1 LKCYRID
8 VETLVSGVIILNS
21 EDVWQK
27 FLSILQ
33 EKMNPI
39 SFNTWF
45 KPLKL
50 QELDLKNNKIIIQVP
65 MGVHK
70 TALESS
76 WHQVIED
83 VLQELTGNTY
93 EIVYTLDGGSTKES
107 STGCEK
113 IFNKEDGFVTNL
125 KKEFTFDNFVT
136 GDTNKFAKTAA
147 VAVAEAPGKIYNP
160 LFMYGKSGVG
170 KTHLMHAIGN
180 YITEH
185 TDLKVLYTTS
195 DSFKDDYTNIA
206 SGLGNSSFERAEYF
220 KNKYR
225 DVDVLLID
233 DIQFLVGAEKTQQ
246 GFFHT
251 FNELHDH
258 NKQIIIT
265 SDRSPDD
272 LKLLEER
279 LRSRFTWGLPVD
291 IYPPDYELRCRIIR
305 DKIRYLNLASMISD
319 DVVNYIA
326 NSCDTDVREI
336 EGAINRLQAYTA
348 VYAPPQI
355 TLDFAMEALGD
366 YVNNN
371 IYSTSNITVVQK
383 AVADYYG
390 ITVETLK
397 GKKKSKNV
405 AYPRMLGMYLARNLT
420 NESFPRIGL
429 EFGGRDHSTVIH
441 ACDKIEED
449 LKDNKKLQEIINE
462 IKAKI

>member
-1 LKCYRID
+1 M
-8 VETLVSGVIILNS
+8 SGVIILKS
-21 EDVWQK
+21 EELWDK
-27 FLSILQ
+27 FLSAMQ

-50 QELDLKNNKIIIQVP
+50 QELNTKDNKIIIQVP

-70 TALESS
+70 TTLETS
-76 WHQVIED
+76 WHQVIEET
-83 VLQELTGNTY
+83 LQELTGNTF
-93 EIVYTLDGGSTKES
+93 ELVYVLEDLQATKEKS
-107 STGCEK
+107 DDKAKSKK
-113 IFNKEDGFVTNL
+113 INEEVFVTNL

-147 VAVAEAPGKIYNP
+147 IAVAEAPGKIYNP

-185 TDLKVLYTTS
+185 SNLKVLYTTS

-206 SGLGNSSFERAEYF
+206 GGTNDNSFERAEYF

-251 FNELHDH
+251 FNELHDK

-265 SDRSPDD
+265 SDRSPED

-305 DKIRYLNLASMISD
+305 DKIRYLNLSTMMND
-319 DVVNYIA
+319 DVINYIA

-348 VYAPPQI
+348 VYAPTNI
-355 TLDFAMEALGD
+355 TLEFAMEALGD

-371 IYSTSNITVVQK
+371 IYSISNITVVQK

-390 ITVETLK
+390 ITVEALK
-397 GKKKSKNV
+397 GKKKSKNI
-405 AYPRMLGMYLARNLT
+405 AYPRMLGMYMARIMT

-449 LKDNKKLQEIINE
+449 LKDNKQLQEIINE
-462 IKAKI
+462 IKTKI

>member
-1 LKCYRID
+1 M
-8 VETLVSGVIILNS
+8 SGVIILKS
-21 EDVWQK
+21 EELWDK
-27 FLSILQ
+27 FLSAMQ

-50 QELDLKNNKIIIQVP
+50 QELNTKDNKIIIQVP

-70 TALESS
+70 TTLETS
-76 WHQVIED
+76 WHQVIEET
-83 VLQELTGNTY
+83 LQELTGNTF
-93 EIVYTLDGGSTKES
+93 ELVYVLEDLQAIKEKS
-107 STGCEK
+107 DDKAKSKK
-113 IFNKEDGFVTNL
+113 INEEAFVTNL

-147 VAVAEAPGKIYNP
+147 IAVAEAPGKIYNP

-185 TDLKVLYTTS
+185 SNLKVLYTTS

-206 SGLGNSSFERAEYF
+206 GGTNDNSFERAEYF

-251 FNELHDH
+251 FNELHDK

-265 SDRSPDD
+265 SDRSPED

-305 DKIRYLNLASMISD
+305 DKIRYLNLSTMMND
-319 DVVNYIA
+319 DVINYIA

-348 VYAPPQI
+348 VYAPPNI
-355 TLDFAMEALGD
+355 TLEFAMEALGD

-371 IYSTSNITVVQK
+371 IYSISNITVVQK

-390 ITVETLK
+390 ITVEALK
-397 GKKKSKNV
+397 GKKKSKNI
-405 AYPRMLGMYLARNLT
+405 AYPRMLGMYMARIMT

-449 LKDNKKLQEIINE
+449 LKDNKQLQEIINE
-462 IKAKI
+462 IKTKI

>member
-1 LKCYRID
+1 M
-8 VETLVSGVIILNS
+8 SGVIVLKS
-21 EDVWQK
+21 EELWDK
-27 FLSILQ
+27 FLSAMQ

-50 QELDLKNNKIIIQVP
+50 QEFNTKDNKIVIQVP

-70 TALESS
+70 TTLETS
-76 WHQVIED
+76 WHQVIEET
-83 VLQELTGNTY
+83 LQELTGNTFELAY
-93 EIVYTLDGGSTKES
+93 VLEDFQATKEKN
-107 STGCEK
+107 EDK
-113 IFNKEDGFVTNL
+113 IKSKKVNEEVFVTNL

-147 VAVAEAPGKIYNP
+147 IAVAEAPGKIYNP

-185 TDLKVLYTTS
+185 SNLKVLYTTS

-206 SGLGNSSFERAEYF
+206 GGTNDNSFERAEYF

-251 FNELHDH
+251 FNELHDK

-265 SDRSPDD
+265 SDRSPED

-305 DKIRYLNLASMISD
+305 DKIRYLNLSTMMSD
-319 DVVNYIA
+319 DVINYIA

-348 VYAPPQI
+348 VYAPPNI
-355 TLDFAMEALGD
+355 TLEFAMEALGD

-371 IYSTSNITVVQK
+371 IYSISNITVVQK

-390 ITVETLK
+390 ITVEALK
-397 GKKKSKNV
+397 GKKKSKNI
-405 AYPRMLGMYLARNLT
+405 AYPRMLGMYMARIMT

-449 LKDNKKLQEIINE
+449 LKDNKQLQEIINE
-462 IKAKI
+462 IKTKI

>member
-1 LKCYRID
+1 M
-8 VETLVSGVIILNS
+8 SGVIILKS
-21 EDVWQK
+21 EELWDK
-27 FLSILQ
+27 FLVAMQ

-50 QELDLKNNKIIIQVP
+50 QELNTKDNKIIIQVP

-70 TALESS
+70 TTLETS
-76 WHQVIED
+76 WHQVIEET
-83 VLQELTGNTY
+83 LQELTGNTF
-93 EIVYTLDGGSTKES
+93 ELVYVLEDLQTAKEKS
-107 STGCEK
+107 DDKVRSKK
-113 IFNKEDGFVTNL
+113 INEEVFVTNL

-147 VAVAEAPGKIYNP
+147 IAVAEAPGKIYNP

-185 TDLKVLYTTS
+185 SNLKVLYTTS
-195 DSFKDDYTNIA
+195 DSFKDDYTSIA
-206 SGLGNSSFERAEYF
+206 GGTNDNSFERAEYF

-251 FNELHDH
+251 FNELHDK

-265 SDRSPDD
+265 LDRSPED

-305 DKIRYLNLASMISD
+305 DKIRYLNLSTMMND
-319 DVVNYIA
+319 DVINYIA

-348 VYAPPQI
+348 VYAPSNI
-355 TLDFAMEALGD
+355 TLEFAMEALGD

-371 IYSTSNITVVQK
+371 IYSISNITVVQK

-390 ITVETLK
+390 ITVEALK
-397 GKKKSKNV
+397 GKKKSKNI
-405 AYPRMLGMYLARNLT
+405 AYPRMLGMYMARIMT

-449 LKDNKKLQEIINE
+449 LKDNKQLQEIINE
-462 IKAKI
+462 IKTKI

>member
-1 LKCYRID
+1 M
-8 VETLVSGVIILNS
+8 SGVIILKS
-21 EDVWQK
+21 EELWDK
-27 FLSILQ
+27 FLVAMQ

-50 QELDLKNNKIIIQVP
+50 QELNTKDNKIVIQVP

-70 TALESS
+70 TTLETS
-76 WHQVIED
+76 WHQVIEET
-83 VLQELTGNTY
+83 LQELTGNTF
-93 EIVYTLDGGSTKES
+93 ELVYVLEDLQTAKEKS
-107 STGCEK
+107 DAKVRSKK
-113 IFNKEDGFVTNL
+113 INEEVFVTNL

-147 VAVAEAPGKIYNP
+147 IAVAEAPGKIYNP

-185 TDLKVLYTTS
+185 SNLKVLYTTS
-195 DSFKDDYTNIA
+195 DSFKDDYTSIA
-206 SGLGNSSFERAEYF
+206 GGTNDNSFERAEYF

-251 FNELHDH
+251 F
-258 NKQIIIT
+258 
-265 SDRSPDD
+265 
-272 LKLLEER
+272 
-279 LRSRFTWGLPVD
+279 GLPVD

-305 DKIRYLNLASMISD
+305 DKIRYLNLSTMMND
-319 DVVNYIA
+319 DVINYIA

-348 VYAPPQI
+348 VYAPSNI
-355 TLDFAMEALGD
+355 TLEFAMEALGD

-371 IYSTSNITVVQK
+371 IYSISNITVVQK

-390 ITVETLK
+390 ITVEALK
-397 GKKKSKNV
+397 GKKKSKNI
-405 AYPRMLGMYLARNLT
+405 AYPRMLGMYMARIMT

-441 ACDKIEED
+441 ACDKISDE
-449 LKDNKKLQEIINE
+449 LKENKNLETVINN
-462 IKAKI
+462 IKNKM

>member
-1 LKCYRID
+1 M
-8 VETLVSGVIILNS
+8 SGVIILKS
-21 EDVWQK
+21 EELWDK
-27 FLSILQ
+27 FLSAMQ

-50 QELDLKNNKIIIQVP
+50 QEFNTKDNKIVIQVP

-70 TALESS
+70 TTLETS
-76 WHQVIED
+76 WHQVIEET
-83 VLQELTGNTY
+83 LQELTGNTFELAY
-93 EIVYTLDGGSTKES
+93 VLEDFQATKEKN
-107 STGCEK
+107 EDK
-113 IFNKEDGFVTNL
+113 IKSKKANEEVFVTNL

-147 VAVAEAPGKIYNP
+147 IAVAEAPGKIYNP

-185 TDLKVLYTTS
+185 SNLKVLYTTS

-206 SGLGNSSFERAEYF
+206 GGTNDNSFERAEYF

-251 FNELHDH
+251 FNELHDK

-265 SDRSPDD
+265 SDRSPED

-305 DKIRYLNLASMISD
+305 DKIRYLNLSTMMSD
-319 DVVNYIA
+319 DVINYIA

-348 VYAPPQI
+348 VYAPPNI
-355 TLDFAMEALGD
+355 TLEFAMEALGD

-371 IYSTSNITVVQK
+371 IYSISNITVVQK

-390 ITVETLK
+390 ITVEALK
-397 GKKKSKNV
+397 GKKKSKNI
-405 AYPRMLGMYLARNLT
+405 AYPRMLGMYMARIMT

-449 LKDNKKLQEIINE
+449 LKDNKQLQEIINE
-462 IKAKI
+462 IKTKI

>member
-1 LKCYRID
+1 M
-8 VETLVSGVIILNS
+8 SGVIVLKS
-21 EDVWQK
+21 EDLWDK
-27 FLSILQ
+27 FLSAMQ

-50 QELDLKNNKIIIQVP
+50 QEFNTKDNKIVIQVP

-70 TALESS
+70 TTLETS
-76 WHQVIED
+76 WHQVIEET
-83 VLQELTGNTY
+83 LQELTGNTFELAY
-93 EIVYTLDGGSTKES
+93 VLEDFQATKEKN
-107 STGCEK
+107 EDK
-113 IFNKEDGFVTNL
+113 IKSKKANEEVFVTNL

-147 VAVAEAPGKIYNP
+147 IAVAEAPGKIYNP

-185 TDLKVLYTTS
+185 SNLKVLYTTS

-206 SGLGNSSFERAEYF
+206 GGTNDNSFERAEYF

-251 FNELHDH
+251 FNELHDK

-265 SDRSPDD
+265 SDRSPED

-305 DKIRYLNLASMISD
+305 DKIRYLNLSTMMSD
-319 DVVNYIA
+319 DVINYIA

-348 VYAPPQI
+348 VYAPPNI
-355 TLDFAMEALGD
+355 TLEFAMEALGD

-371 IYSTSNITVVQK
+371 IYSISNITVVQK

-390 ITVETLK
+390 ITVEALK
-397 GKKKSKNV
+397 GKKKSKNI
-405 AYPRMLGMYLARNLT
+405 AYPRMLGMYMARIMT

-449 LKDNKKLQEIINE
+449 LKDNKQLQEIINE
-462 IKAKI
+462 IKTKI

>member
-1 LKCYRID
+1 M
-8 VETLVSGVIILNS
+8 SGVIVLKS
-21 EDVWQK
+21 EELWDK
-27 FLSILQ
+27 FLSAMQ

-39 SFNTWF
+39 SFNTCF

-50 QELDLKNNKIIIQVP
+50 QEFNTKDNKIVIQVP

-70 TALESS
+70 TTLETS
-76 WHQVIED
+76 WHQVIEET
-83 VLQELTGNTY
+83 LQELTGNTFELAY
-93 EIVYTLDGGSTKES
+93 VLEDFQATKEKN
-107 STGCEK
+107 EDK
-113 IFNKEDGFVTNL
+113 IKSKKANEEVFVTNL

-147 VAVAEAPGKIYNP
+147 IAVAEAPGKIYNP

-185 TDLKVLYTTS
+185 SNLKVLYTTS

-206 SGLGNSSFERAEYF
+206 GGTNDNSFERAEYF

-251 FNELHDH
+251 FNELHDK

-265 SDRSPDD
+265 SDRSPED

-305 DKIRYLNLASMISD
+305 DKIRYLNLSTMMSD
-319 DVVNYIA
+319 DVINYIA

-348 VYAPPQI
+348 VYAPPNI
-355 TLDFAMEALGD
+355 TLEFAMEALGD

-371 IYSTSNITVVQK
+371 IYSISNITVVQK

-390 ITVETLK
+390 ITVEALK
-397 GKKKSKNV
+397 GKKKSKNI
-405 AYPRMLGMYLARNLT
+405 AYPRMLGMYMARIMT

-449 LKDNKKLQEIINE
+449 LKDNKQLQEIINE
-462 IKAKI
+462 IKTKI

>member
-1 LKCYRID
+1 M
-8 VETLVSGVIILNS
+8 SGVIILKS
-21 EDVWQK
+21 EELWDK
-27 FLSILQ
+27 FLSVMQ

-50 QELDLKNNKIIIQVP
+50 QELNTKDNKIIIQVP

-70 TALESS
+70 TTLETS
-76 WHQVIED
+76 WHQVIEET
-83 VLQELTGNTY
+83 LQELTGNTFELLY
-93 EIVYTLDGGSTKES
+93 VLEDLQTAKDKPLD
-107 STGCEK
+107 K
-113 IFNKEDGFVTNL
+113 IKAKKNNDEVFVTNL

-147 VAVAEAPGKIYNP
+147 IAVAEAPGKIYNP

-180 YITEH
+180 YITENS
-185 TDLKVLYTTS
+185 DLKVLYTTS

-206 SGLGNSSFERAEYF
+206 GGTNDNSFERAEYF

-251 FNELHDH
+251 FNELHDK

-265 SDRSPDD
+265 SDRSPED

-305 DKIRYLNLASMISD
+305 DKIRYLNLSTMMND
-319 DVVNYIA
+319 DVINYIA

-348 VYAPPQI
+348 VYAPSNI
-355 TLDFAMEALGD
+355 TLEFAMEALGD

-371 IYSTSNITVVQK
+371 IYSISNITVVQK

-390 ITVETLK
+390 ITVEALK
-397 GKKKSKNV
+397 GKKKSKNI
-405 AYPRMLGMYLARNLT
+405 AYPRMLGMYMARIMT

-449 LKDNKKLQEIINE
+449 LKDNKQLQEIINE
-462 IKAKI
+462 IKTKI

>member
-1 LKCYRID
+1 M
-8 VETLVSGVIILNS
+8 SGVIILKS
-21 EDVWQK
+21 EELWDK
-27 FLSILQ
+27 FLAVMQ

-50 QELDLKNNKIIIQVP
+50 QELNTKDNKIIIQVP

-70 TALESS
+70 TTLETS
-76 WHQVIED
+76 WHQVIEET
-83 VLQELTGNTY
+83 LQELTGNTF
-93 EIVYTLDGGSTKES
+93 ELVYVLEDSQTAKEKS
-107 STGCEK
+107 DDKVRSKK
-113 IFNKEDGFVTNL
+113 INEEVFVTNL

-147 VAVAEAPGKIYNP
+147 IAVAEAPGKIYNP

-185 TDLKVLYTTS
+185 SNLKVLYTTS
-195 DSFKDDYTNIA
+195 DSFKDDYTSIA
-206 SGLGNSSFERAEYF
+206 GGTNDNSFERAEYF

-251 FNELHDH
+251 FNELHDK

-265 SDRSPDD
+265 SDRSPED

-305 DKIRYLNLASMISD
+305 DKIRYLNLSTMMND
-319 DVVNYIA
+319 DVINYIA

-348 VYAPPQI
+348 VYAPSNI
-355 TLDFAMEALGD
+355 TLEFAMEALGD

-371 IYSTSNITVVQK
+371 IYSISNITVVQK

-390 ITVETLK
+390 ITVEALK
-397 GKKKSKNV
+397 GKKKSKNI
-405 AYPRMLGMYLARNLT
+405 AYPRMLGMYMARIMT

-449 LKDNKKLQEIINE
+449 LKDNKQLQEIINE
-462 IKAKI
+462 KKTKI

>member
-1 LKCYRID
+1 MDKD
-8 VETLVSGVIILNS
+8 
-21 EDVWQK
+21 
-27 FLSILQ
+27 
-33 EKMNPI
+33 EK
-39 SFNTWF
+39 
-45 KPLKL
+45 
-50 QELDLKNNKIIIQVP
+50 
-65 MGVHK
+65 
-70 TALESS
+70 
-76 WHQVIED
+76 
-83 VLQELTGNTY
+83 
-93 EIVYTLDGGSTKES
+93 
-107 STGCEK
+107 
-113 IFNKEDGFVTNL
+113 FVTNL
-125 KKEFTFDNFVT
+125 KKEFTFENFVT

-147 VAVAEAPGKIYNP
+147 IAVAQAPGKIYNP
-160 LFMYGKSGVG
+160 LFIYGKSGLG

-180 YITEH
+180 YIVEH

-195 DSFKDDYTNIA
+195 DSFKDDYTSIA
-206 SGLGNSSFERAEYF
+206 TTMRQDERSDRAEKF
-220 KNKYR
+220 RNKYR

-251 FNELHDH
+251 FNELHSK

-279 LRSRFTWGLPVD
+279 LRSRFAWGLPVD
-291 IYPPDYELRCRIIR
+291 IYPPDYELRCRIVK
-305 DKIRYLNLASMISD
+305 DKIKYLNIANMLPEEVI
-319 DVVNYIA
+319 NYIA

-336 EGAINRLQAYTA
+336 EGAINRLSAYIA
-348 VYAPPQI
+348 VYAPTEI

-371 IYSTSNITVVQK
+371 IYSMSDISVVQK

-390 ITVETLK
+390 ISVEALK
-397 GKKKSKNV
+397 GKKKSKNI
-405 AYPRMLGMYLARNLT
+405 AYPRQLAMYLARLLT

-441 ACDKIEED
+441 AVDKIESD
-449 LKDNKKLQEIINE
+449 LKDNKALNEIINE

>member
-1 LKCYRID
+1 M
-8 VETLVSGVIILNS
+8 SGVIILKS
-21 EDVWQK
+21 EELWDK
-27 FLSILQ
+27 FLSAMQ

-50 QELDLKNNKIIIQVP
+50 QEFNTKDNKIVIQVP

-70 TALESS
+70 TTLETS
-76 WHQVIED
+76 WHQVIEET
-83 VLQELTGNTY
+83 LQELTGNTFELAY
-93 EIVYTLDGGSTKES
+93 VLEDFQATKEKN
-107 STGCEK
+107 EDK
-113 IFNKEDGFVTNL
+113 IKSKKANEEVFVTNL

-147 VAVAEAPGKIYNP
+147 IAVAEAPGKIYNP

-185 TDLKVLYTTS
+185 SNLKVLYTTS

-206 SGLGNSSFERAEYF
+206 GGTNDNSFERAEYF

-251 FNELHDH
+251 FNELHDK

-265 SDRSPDD
+265 SDRSPED

-305 DKIRYLNLASMISD
+305 DKIRYLNLSTMMSD
-319 DVVNYIA
+319 DVINYIA

-348 VYAPPQI
+348 VYAPPNI
-355 TLDFAMEALGD
+355 TLEFAMEALGD

-371 IYSTSNITVVQK
+371 IYSISNITVVQK

-390 ITVETLK
+390 ITVEALK
-397 GKKKSKNV
+397 GKKKSKNI
-405 AYPRMLGMYLARNLT
+405 AYPRMLGMYMARIMT

-441 ACDKIEED
+441 ACAKIEED
-449 LKDNKKLQEIINE
+449 LKANKHLQEIINE
-462 IKAKI
+462 IKTKI

>member
-1 LKCYRID
+1 M
-8 VETLVSGVIILNS
+8 SGVIVLKS
-21 EDVWQK
+21 EDLWNS
-27 FLSILQ
+27 FLAKLQ

-50 QELDLKNNKIIIQVP
+50 QELNTKDGKIIIEVP

-70 TALESS
+70 TTLETS
-76 WHQVIED
+76 WHQVIEET
-83 VLQELTGNTY
+83 LLEITGSTY
-93 EIVYTLDGGSTKES
+93 EVIYTL
-107 STGCEK
+107 EK
-113 IFNKEDGFVTNL
+113 KEDVVTDNKVKNSSKEKREEVFVTNL

-147 VAVAEAPGKIYNP
+147 IAVAEAPGKIYNP

-185 TDLKVLYTTS
+185 SNLKVLYTTS

-206 SGLGNSSFERAEYF
+206 GGSSDNSFERAEYF

-251 FNELHDH
+251 FNELHDK

-265 SDRSPDD
+265 SDRSPED

-305 DKIRYLNLASMISD
+305 DKIRYLSLANMMSD
-319 DVVNYIA
+319 DVINYIA

-348 VYAPPQI
+348 VYAPS
-355 TLDFAMEALGD
+355 TVSLDFAMEALGD

-390 ITVETLK
+390 ITVEALK
-397 GKKKSKNV
+397 GKKKSKNI
-405 AYPRMLGMYLARNLT
+405 AYPRMLGMYMARIMT

-441 ACDKIEED
+441 AVDKIEED
-449 LKDNKKLQEIINE
+449 LKDNKQLQEIINE

>member
-1 LKCYRID
+1 M
-8 VETLVSGVIILNS
+8 SGVIILKS
-21 EDVWQK
+21 EELWDK
-27 FLSILQ
+27 FLVAMQ

-50 QELDLKNNKIIIQVP
+50 QELNTKDNKIIIQVP

-70 TALESS
+70 TTLETS
-76 WHQVIED
+76 WHQVIEET
-83 VLQELTGNTY
+83 LQELTGNTF
-93 EIVYTLDGGSTKES
+93 ELVYVLEDLQTAKEKS
-107 STGCEK
+107 DDKVRSKK
-113 IFNKEDGFVTNL
+113 INEEVFVTNL

-147 VAVAEAPGKIYNP
+147 IAVAEAPGKIYNP

-185 TDLKVLYTTS
+185 SNLKVLYTTS
-195 DSFKDDYTNIA
+195 DSFKDDYTSIA
-206 SGLGNSSFERAEYF
+206 GGTNDNSFERAEYF

-251 FNELHDH
+251 FNELHDK

-265 SDRSPDD
+265 SDRSPED

-305 DKIRYLNLASMISD
+305 DKIRYLNLSTMMND
-319 DVVNYIA
+319 DVINYIA

-348 VYAPPQI
+348 VYAPSNI
-355 TLDFAMEALGD
+355 TLEFAMEALGED
-366 YVNNN
+366 RK
-371 IYSTSNITVVQK
+371 STRLNSSHRSQ
-383 AVADYYG
+383 
-390 ITVETLK
+390 
-397 GKKKSKNV
+397 S
-405 AYPRMLGMYLARNLT
+405 RMPSSA
-420 NESFPRIGL
+420 
-429 EFGGRDHSTVIH
+429 
-441 ACDKIEED
+441 
-449 LKDNKKLQEIINE
+449 
-462 IKAKI
+462 

>member
-1 LKCYRID
+1 M
-8 VETLVSGVIILNS
+8 SGVIILKS
-21 EDVWQK
+21 EELWDK
-27 FLSILQ
+27 FLVAMQ

-50 QELDLKNNKIIIQVP
+50 QELNTKDNKIIIQVP

-70 TALESS
+70 TTLETS
-76 WHQVIED
+76 WHQVIEET
-83 VLQELTGNTY
+83 LQELTGNTF
-93 EIVYTLDGGSTKES
+93 ELVYVLEDLQIDKEKS
-107 STGCEK
+107 DDKVRSKK
-113 IFNKEDGFVTNL
+113 INEEVFVTNL

-147 VAVAEAPGKIYNP
+147 IAVAEAPGKIYNP

-185 TDLKVLYTTS
+185 SNLKVLYTTS
-195 DSFKDDYTNIA
+195 DSFKDDYTSIA
-206 SGLGNSSFERAEYF
+206 GGTNDNSFERAEYF

-251 FNELHDH
+251 FNELHDK

-265 SDRSPDD
+265 SDRSPED

-305 DKIRYLNLASMISD
+305 DKIRYLNLSTMMND
-319 DVVNYIA
+319 DVINYIA

-348 VYAPPQI
+348 VYAPSNI
-355 TLDFAMEALGD
+355 TLEFAMEALGD

-371 IYSTSNITVVQK
+371 IYSISNITVVQK

-390 ITVETLK
+390 ITVEALK
-397 GKKKSKNV
+397 GKKKSKNI
-405 AYPRMLGMYLARNLT
+405 AYPRMLGMYMARIMT

-449 LKDNKKLQEIINE
+449 LKDNKQLQEIINE
-462 IKAKI
+462 IKTKI

>member
-1 LKCYRID
+1 M
-8 VETLVSGVIILNS
+8 SGVIILKS
-21 EDVWQK
+21 EELWDK
-27 FLSILQ
+27 FLVAMQ

-50 QELDLKNNKIIIQVP
+50 QELNTKDNKIIIQVP

-70 TALESS
+70 TTLETS
-76 WHQVIED
+76 WHQVIEET
-83 VLQELTGNTY
+83 LQELTGNTF
-93 EIVYTLDGGSTKES
+93 ELVYVLEDLQTAKEKS
-107 STGCEK
+107 DDKVRSKK
-113 IFNKEDGFVTNL
+113 INEEVFVTNL

-147 VAVAEAPGKIYNP
+147 IAVAEAPGKIYNP

-185 TDLKVLYTTS
+185 SNLKVLYTTS
-195 DSFKDDYTNIA
+195 DSFKDDYTSIA
-206 SGLGNSSFERAEYF
+206 GGTNDNSFERAEYF

-251 FNELHDH
+251 FNELHDK

-265 SDRSPDD
+265 SDRSPED

-305 DKIRYLNLASMISD
+305 DKIRYLNLSTMMND
-319 DVVNYIA
+319 DVINYIA

-336 EGAINRLQAYTA
+336 EGAINRLQAYKA
-348 VYAPPQI
+348 VYAPSNI
-355 TLDFAMEALGD
+355 TLEFAMEALGD

-371 IYSTSNITVVQK
+371 IYSISNITVVQK

-390 ITVETLK
+390 ITVEALK
-397 GKKKSKNV
+397 GKKKSKNI
-405 AYPRMLGMYLARNLT
+405 AYPRMLGMYMARIMT

-449 LKDNKKLQEIINE
+449 LKDNKQLQEIINE
-462 IKAKI
+462 IKTKI

>member
-1 LKCYRID
+1 M
-8 VETLVSGVIILNS
+8 SGVIILKS
-21 EDVWQK
+21 EELWDK
-27 FLSILQ
+27 FLVAMQ

-50 QELDLKNNKIIIQVP
+50 QELNTKDNKIIIQVP

-70 TALESS
+70 TTLETS
-76 WHQVIED
+76 WHQVIEET
-83 VLQELTGNTY
+83 LQELTGNTF
-93 EIVYTLDGGSTKES
+93 ELVYVLEDLQTDKEKS
-107 STGCEK
+107 DDKVRSKK
-113 IFNKEDGFVTNL
+113 INEEVFVTNL

-147 VAVAEAPGKIYNP
+147 IAVAEAPGKIYNP

-185 TDLKVLYTTS
+185 SNLKVLYTTS
-195 DSFKDDYTNIA
+195 DSFKDDYTSIA
-206 SGLGNSSFERAEYF
+206 GGTNDNSFERAEYF

-251 FNELHDH
+251 FNELHDK

-265 SDRSPDD
+265 SDRSPED

-305 DKIRYLNLASMISD
+305 DKIRYLNLSTMMND
-319 DVVNYIA
+319 DVINYIA

-348 VYAPPQI
+348 VYAPSNI
-355 TLDFAMEALGD
+355 TLEFAMEALGD

-371 IYSTSNITVVQK
+371 IYSISNITVVQK

-390 ITVETLK
+390 ITVEALK
-397 GKKKSKNV
+397 GKKKSKNI
-405 AYPRMLGMYLARNLT
+405 AYPRMLGMYMARIMT

-449 LKDNKKLQEIINE
+449 LKDNKQLQEIINE

>member
-1 LKCYRID
+1 M
-8 VETLVSGVIILNS
+8 SGVIILKS
-21 EDVWQK
+21 EELWDK
-27 FLSILQ
+27 FLSAMQ

-50 QELDLKNNKIIIQVP
+50 QELNTKDNKIIIQVP

-70 TALESS
+70 TTLETS
-76 WHQVIED
+76 WHQVIEET
-83 VLQELTGNTY
+83 LQELTGNTF
-93 EIVYTLDGGSTKES
+93 ELVYVLEDLQATKEKS
-107 STGCEK
+107 DDKTKSKKTNE
-113 IFNKEDGFVTNL
+113 EVFVTNL

-147 VAVAEAPGKIYNP
+147 IAVAEAPGKIYNP

-185 TDLKVLYTTS
+185 SNLKVLYTTS

-206 SGLGNSSFERAEYF
+206 GGTNDNSFERAEYF

-233 DIQFLVGAEKTQQ
+233 DIQLLVGAEKTQQ

-251 FNELHDH
+251 FNELHDK

-265 SDRSPDD
+265 SDRSPED

-305 DKIRYLNLASMISD
+305 DKIRYLNLSTMMND
-319 DVVNYIA
+319 DVINYIA

-348 VYAPPQI
+348 VYAPPNI
-355 TLDFAMEALGD
+355 TLEFAMEALGD

-371 IYSTSNITVVQK
+371 IYSISNITVVQK

-390 ITVETLK
+390 ITVEALK
-397 GKKKSKNV
+397 GKKKSKNI
-405 AYPRMLGMYLARNLT
+405 AYPRMLGMYMARIMT

-449 LKDNKKLQEIINE
+449 LKDNKQLQEIINE
-462 IKAKI
+462 IKTKI

>member
-1 LKCYRID
+1 M
-8 VETLVSGVIILNS
+8 SGVIVLKS
-21 EDVWQK
+21 EELWDK
-27 FLSILQ
+27 FLSAMQ

-50 QELDLKNNKIIIQVP
+50 QELNTKDNKIIIQVP

-70 TALESS
+70 TTLETS
-76 WHQVIED
+76 WHQVIEET
-83 VLQELTGNTY
+83 LQELTGNTF
-93 EIVYTLDGGSTKES
+93 ELVYVLEDLQTAKEKS
-107 STGCEK
+107 DDKVKSKK
-113 IFNKEDGFVTNL
+113 INEEVFVTNL

-147 VAVAEAPGKIYNP
+147 IAVAEAPGKIYNP

-185 TDLKVLYTTS
+185 SNLKVLYTTS
-195 DSFKDDYTNIA
+195 DSFKDDYTSIA
-206 SGLGNSSFERAEYF
+206 GGTNDNSFERAEYF

-251 FNELHDH
+251 FNELHDK

-265 SDRSPDD
+265 SDRSPED

-305 DKIRYLNLASMISD
+305 DKIRYLNLSTMMND
-319 DVVNYIA
+319 DVINYIA

-348 VYAPPQI
+348 VYAPSNI
-355 TLDFAMEALGD
+355 TLEFAMEALGD

-371 IYSTSNITVVQK
+371 IYSISNITVVQK

-390 ITVETLK
+390 ITVEALK
-397 GKKKSKNV
+397 GKKKSKNI
-405 AYPRMLGMYLARNLT
+405 AYPRMLGMYMARIMT

-449 LKDNKKLQEIINE
+449 LKDNKQLQEIINE
-462 IKAKI
+462 IKTKI

>member
-1 LKCYRID
+1 M
-8 VETLVSGVIILNS
+8 SGVIILKS
-21 EDVWQK
+21 EELWDK
-27 FLSILQ
+27 FLSAMQ

-50 QELDLKNNKIIIQVP
+50 QELNTKDNKIIIQVP

-70 TALESS
+70 TTLETS
-76 WHQVIED
+76 WHQVIEET
-83 VLQELTGNTY
+83 LQELTGNTF
-93 EIVYTLDGGSTKES
+93 ELVYVLEDLQATKEKS
-107 STGCEK
+107 DDK
-113 IFNKEDGFVTNL
+113 NKSKKTNAEVFVTNL

-147 VAVAEAPGKIYNP
+147 IAVAEAPGKIYNP

-185 TDLKVLYTTS
+185 SNLKVLYTTS

-206 SGLGNSSFERAEYF
+206 GGTNDNSFERAEYF

-251 FNELHDH
+251 FNELHDK

-265 SDRSPDD
+265 SDRSPED

-305 DKIRYLNLASMISD
+305 DKIRYLNLSTMMND
-319 DVVNYIA
+319 DVINYIA

-348 VYAPPQI
+348 VYAPPNI
-355 TLDFAMEALGD
+355 TLEFAMEALGD

-371 IYSTSNITVVQK
+371 IYSISNITVVQK

-390 ITVETLK
+390 ITVEALK
-397 GKKKSKNV
+397 GKKKSKNI
-405 AYPRMLGMYLARNLT
+405 AYPRMLGMYMARIMT

-449 LKDNKKLQEIINE
+449 LKDNKQLQEIINE
-462 IKAKI
+462 IKTKI

>member
-1 LKCYRID
+1 M
-8 VETLVSGVIILNS
+8 SGVIVLKS
-21 EDVWQK
+21 EELWDK
-27 FLSILQ
+27 FLSAMQ

-50 QELDLKNNKIIIQVP
+50 QEFNTKDNKIVIQVP

-70 TALESS
+70 TTLETS
-76 WHQVIED
+76 WHQVIEET
-83 VLQELTGNTY
+83 LQELTGNTFELAY
-93 EIVYTLDGGSTKES
+93 VLEDFQATKEKN
-107 STGCEK
+107 EDK
-113 IFNKEDGFVTNL
+113 IKSKKANEEVFVTNL

-147 VAVAEAPGKIYNP
+147 IAVAEAPGKIYNP

-185 TDLKVLYTTS
+185 SNLKVLYTTS

-206 SGLGNSSFERAEYF
+206 GGTNDNSFERAEYF

-251 FNELHDH
+251 FNELHDK

-265 SDRSPDD
+265 SDRSPED

-305 DKIRYLNLASMISD
+305 DKIRYLNLSTMMSD
-319 DVVNYIA
+319 DVINYIA

-348 VYAPPQI
+348 VYAPPNI
-355 TLDFAMEALGD
+355 TLEFAMEALGD

-371 IYSTSNITVVQK
+371 IYSISNITVVQK

-390 ITVETLK
+390 ITVEALK
-397 GKKKSKNV
+397 GKKKSKNI
-405 AYPRMLGMYLARNLT
+405 AYPRMLGMYMARIMT

-449 LKDNKKLQEIINE
+449 LKDNKQLQEIINE
-462 IKAKI
+462 IKTKI

>member
-1 LKCYRID
+1 M
-8 VETLVSGVIILNS
+8 SGVIILKS
-21 EDVWQK
+21 EELWDK
-27 FLSILQ
+27 FLVAMQ

-50 QELDLKNNKIIIQVP
+50 QELNTKDNKIIIQVP

-70 TALESS
+70 TTLETS
-76 WHQVIED
+76 WHQVIEET
-83 VLQELTGNTY
+83 LQELTGNTF
-93 EIVYTLDGGSTKES
+93 ELVYVLEDLQTAKEKS
-107 STGCEK
+107 DDKVKSKK
-113 IFNKEDGFVTNL
+113 INEEVFVTNL

-147 VAVAEAPGKIYNP
+147 IAVAEAPGKIYNP

-185 TDLKVLYTTS
+185 SNLKVLYTTS
-195 DSFKDDYTNIA
+195 DSFKDDYTSIA
-206 SGLGNSSFERAEYF
+206 GGTNDNSFERAEYF

-251 FNELHDH
+251 FNELHDK

-265 SDRSPDD
+265 SDRSPED

-305 DKIRYLNLASMISD
+305 DKIRYLNLSTMMND
-319 DVVNYIA
+319 DVINYIA

-348 VYAPPQI
+348 VYAPSNI
-355 TLDFAMEALGD
+355 TLEFAMEALGD

-371 IYSTSNITVVQK
+371 IYSISNITVVQK

-390 ITVETLK
+390 ITVEALK
-397 GKKKSKNV
+397 GKKKSKNI
-405 AYPRMLGMYLARNLT
+405 AYPRMLGMYMARIMT

-449 LKDNKKLQEIINE
+449 LKDNKQLQEIINE
-462 IKAKI
+462 IKTKI

>member
-1 LKCYRID
+1 M
-8 VETLVSGVIILNS
+8 SGVIILKS
-21 EDVWQK
+21 EELWDK
-27 FLSILQ
+27 FLVAMQ

-50 QELDLKNNKIIIQVP
+50 QELNTKDNKIIIQVP

-70 TALESS
+70 TTLETS
-76 WHQVIED
+76 WYQVIEET
-83 VLQELTGNTY
+83 LQELTGNTF
-93 EIVYTLDGGSTKES
+93 ELVYVLEDLQTAKEKS
-107 STGCEK
+107 DDKVRSKK
-113 IFNKEDGFVTNL
+113 INEEVFVTNL

-147 VAVAEAPGKIYNP
+147 IAVAEAPGKIYNP

-185 TDLKVLYTTS
+185 SNLKVLYTTS
-195 DSFKDDYTNIA
+195 DSFKDDYTSIA
-206 SGLGNSSFERAEYF
+206 GGTNDNSFERAEYF

-251 FNELHDH
+251 FNELHDK

-265 SDRSPDD
+265 SDRSPED

-305 DKIRYLNLASMISD
+305 DKIRYLNLSTMMND
-319 DVVNYIA
+319 DVINYIA

-348 VYAPPQI
+348 VYAPSNI
-355 TLDFAMEALGD
+355 TLEFAMEALGD

-371 IYSTSNITVVQK
+371 IYSISNITVVQK

-390 ITVETLK
+390 ITVEALK
-397 GKKKSKNV
+397 GKKKSKN
-405 AYPRMLGMYLARNLT
+405 
-420 NESFPRIGL
+420 
-429 EFGGRDHSTVIH
+429 
-441 ACDKIEED
+441 K
-449 LKDNKKLQEIINE
+449 
-462 IKAKI
+462 

>member
-1 LKCYRID
+1 M
-8 VETLVSGVIILNS
+8 SGVIVLKS
-21 EDVWQK
+21 EELWDK
-27 FLSILQ
+27 FLSAMQ

-50 QELDLKNNKIIIQVP
+50 QEFNTKDNKIVIQVP

-70 TALESS
+70 TTLETS
-76 WHQVIED
+76 WHQVIEET
-83 VLQELTGNTY
+83 LQELTGNTFELAY
-93 EIVYTLDGGSTKES
+93 ILEDFQATKEKN
-107 STGCEK
+107 EDK
-113 IFNKEDGFVTNL
+113 IKSKKANEEVFVTNL

-147 VAVAEAPGKIYNP
+147 IAVAEAPGKIYNP

-185 TDLKVLYTTS
+185 SNLKVLYTTS

-206 SGLGNSSFERAEYF
+206 GGTNDNSFERAEYF

-251 FNELHDH
+251 FNELHDK

-265 SDRSPDD
+265 SDRSPED

-305 DKIRYLNLASMISD
+305 DKIRYLNLSTMMSD
-319 DVVNYIA
+319 DVINYIA

-348 VYAPPQI
+348 VYAPPNI
-355 TLDFAMEALGD
+355 TLEFAMEALGD

-371 IYSTSNITVVQK
+371 IYSISNITVVQK

-390 ITVETLK
+390 ITVEALK
-397 GKKKSKNV
+397 GKKKSKNI
-405 AYPRMLGMYLARNLT
+405 AYPRMLGMYMARIMT

-449 LKDNKKLQEIINE
+449 LKDNKQLQEIINE
-462 IKAKI
+462 IKTKI

>member
-1 LKCYRID
+1 M
-8 VETLVSGVIILNS
+8 SGVIVLKS
-21 EDVWQK
+21 EELWDK
-27 FLSILQ
+27 FLSAMQ

-50 QELDLKNNKIIIQVP
+50 QELNTKDNKIIIQVP

-70 TALESS
+70 TTLETS
-76 WHQVIED
+76 WHQVIEET
-83 VLQELTGNTY
+83 LQELTGNTFELAY
-93 EIVYTLDGGSTKES
+93 VLEDLQATKEKTDDKTKS
-107 STGCEK
+107 KKTNE
-113 IFNKEDGFVTNL
+113 EVFVTNL

-147 VAVAEAPGKIYNP
+147 IAVAEAPGKIYNP

-185 TDLKVLYTTS
+185 SNLKVLYTTS

-206 SGLGNSSFERAEYF
+206 GGTNDNSFERAEYF

-251 FNELHDH
+251 FNELHDK

-265 SDRSPDD
+265 SDRSPED

-305 DKIRYLNLASMISD
+305 DKIRYLNLSTMMSD
-319 DVVNYIA
+319 DVINYIA

-348 VYAPPQI
+348 VYAPPNI
-355 TLDFAMEALGD
+355 TLEFAMEALGD

-371 IYSTSNITVVQK
+371 IYSISNITVVQK

-390 ITVETLK
+390 ITVEALK
-397 GKKKSKNV
+397 GKKKSKNI
-405 AYPRMLGMYLARNLT
+405 AYPRMLGMYMARIMT

-449 LKDNKKLQEIINE
+449 LKDNKQLQEIINE
-462 IKAKI
+462 IKTKI

>member
-1 LKCYRID
+1 M
-8 VETLVSGVIILNS
+8 SGVIILKS
-21 EDVWQK
+21 EELWDK
-27 FLSILQ
+27 FLVAMQ

-50 QELDLKNNKIIIQVP
+50 QELNTKDNKIIIQVP

-70 TALESS
+70 TTLETS
-76 WHQVIED
+76 WHQVIEET
-83 VLQELTGNTY
+83 LQELTGNTF
-93 EIVYTLDGGSTKES
+93 ELVYVLEDLQTAKEKS
-107 STGCEK
+107 DDKVRSKK
-113 IFNKEDGFVTNL
+113 INEEVFVTNL

-147 VAVAEAPGKIYNP
+147 IAVAEAPGKIYNP

-185 TDLKVLYTTS
+185 SNLKVLYTTS
-195 DSFKDDYTNIA
+195 DSFKDDYTSIA
-206 SGLGNSSFERAEYF
+206 GGTNDNSFERAEYF

-251 FNELHDH
+251 FNELHDK

-265 SDRSPDD
+265 SDRSPED

-305 DKIRYLNLASMISD
+305 DKIRYLNLSTMMND
-319 DVVNYIA
+319 DVINYIA

-348 VYAPPQI
+348 VYAPSNI
-355 TLDFAMEALGD
+355 TLEFAMEALSD

-371 IYSTSNITVVQK
+371 IYSISNITVVQK

-390 ITVETLK
+390 ITVEALK
-397 GKKKSKNV
+397 GKKKSKNI
-405 AYPRMLGMYLARNLT
+405 AYPRMLGMYMARIMT

-449 LKDNKKLQEIINE
+449 LKDNKQLQEIINE
-462 IKAKI
+462 IKTKI

>member
-1 LKCYRID
+1 M
-8 VETLVSGVIILNS
+8 SGVIILKS
-21 EDVWQK
+21 EELWDK
-27 FLSILQ
+27 FLVAMQ

-50 QELDLKNNKIIIQVP
+50 QELNTKDNKIIIQVP

-70 TALESS
+70 TTLETS
-76 WHQVIED
+76 WHQVIEET
-83 VLQELTGNTY
+83 LQELTGNTF
-93 EIVYTLDGGSTKES
+93 ELVYVLEDLQTAKEKS
-107 STGCEK
+107 DDKVRSKK
-113 IFNKEDGFVTNL
+113 INEEVFVTNL

-147 VAVAEAPGKIYNP
+147 IAVAEAPGKIYNP

-185 TDLKVLYTTS
+185 SNLKVLYTTS
-195 DSFKDDYTNIA
+195 DSFKDDYTSIA
-206 SGLGNSSFERAEYF
+206 GGTNDNSFERAEYF

-225 DVDVLLID
+225 DVDLLID

-251 FNELHDH
+251 FNELHDK

-265 SDRSPDD
+265 SDRSPED

-305 DKIRYLNLASMISD
+305 DKIRYLNLSTMMND
-319 DVVNYIA
+319 DVINYIA

-348 VYAPPQI
+348 VYAPSNI
-355 TLDFAMEALGD
+355 TLEFAMEALGD

-371 IYSTSNITVVQK
+371 IYSISNITVVQK

-390 ITVETLK
+390 ITVEALK
-397 GKKKSKNV
+397 GKKKSKNI
-405 AYPRMLGMYLARNLT
+405 AYPRMLGMYMARIMT

-449 LKDNKKLQEIINE
+449 LKDNKQLQEIINE
-462 IKAKI
+462 IKTKI

>member
-1 LKCYRID
+1 M
-8 VETLVSGVIILNS
+8 SGVIILKS
-21 EDVWQK
+21 EELWDK
-27 FLSILQ
+27 FLVVMQ

-50 QELDLKNNKIIIQVP
+50 QELNTKDNKIVIQVP

-70 TALESS
+70 TTLETS
-76 WHQVIED
+76 WHQVIEET
-83 VLQELTGNTY
+83 LQELTGNTF
-93 EIVYTLDGGSTKES
+93 ELVYVLEDLQTAKEKS
-107 STGCEK
+107 DDKVKSKK
-113 IFNKEDGFVTNL
+113 INEEVFVTNL

-147 VAVAEAPGKIYNP
+147 IAVAEAPGKIYNP

-185 TDLKVLYTTS
+185 SNLKVLYTTS
-195 DSFKDDYTNIA
+195 DSFKDDYTSIA
-206 SGLGNSSFERAEYF
+206 GGTNDNSFERAEYF

-251 FNELHDH
+251 FNELHDK

-265 SDRSPDD
+265 SDRSPED

-305 DKIRYLNLASMISD
+305 DKIRYLNLSTMMND
-319 DVVNYIA
+319 DVINYIA

-348 VYAPPQI
+348 VYAPSNI
-355 TLDFAMEALGD
+355 TLEFAMEALGD

-371 IYSTSNITVVQK
+371 IYSISNITVVQK

-390 ITVETLK
+390 ITVEALK
-397 GKKKSKNV
+397 GKKKSKNI
-405 AYPRMLGMYLARNLT
+405 AYPRMLGMYMARIMT

-449 LKDNKKLQEIINE
+449 LKDNKQLQEIINE
-462 IKAKI
+462 IKTKI

>member
-1 LKCYRID
+1 M
-8 VETLVSGVIILNS
+8 SGVIILKS
-21 EDVWQK
+21 EELWDK
-27 FLSILQ
+27 FLVAMQ

-50 QELDLKNNKIIIQVP
+50 QELNTKDNKIIIQVP

-70 TALESS
+70 TTLETS
-76 WHQVIED
+76 WHQVIEET
-83 VLQELTGNTY
+83 LQELTGNTF
-93 EIVYTLDGGSTKES
+93 ELVYVLEDLQTAKEKS
-107 STGCEK
+107 DDKVRSKK
-113 IFNKEDGFVTNL
+113 INEEVFVTNL

-147 VAVAEAPGKIYNP
+147 IAVAEAPGKIYNP

-185 TDLKVLYTTS
+185 SNLKVLYTTS
-195 DSFKDDYTNIA
+195 DSFKDDYTSIA
-206 SGLGNSSFERAEYF
+206 GGTNDNSFERAEYF

-251 FNELHDH
+251 FNELHDK

-265 SDRSPDD
+265 SDRSPED

-305 DKIRYLNLASMISD
+305 DKIRYLNLSTMMND
-319 DVVNYIA
+319 DVINYIA

-348 VYAPPQI
+348 VYAPSNI
-355 TLDFAMEALGD
+355 TLEFAMEALGD

-371 IYSTSNITVVQK
+371 IYSISNITVVQK

-390 ITVETLK
+390 ITVEALK
-397 GKKKSKNV
+397 GKKKSKNI
-405 AYPRMLGMYLARNLT
+405 AYPRMLGMYMARIMT

-449 LKDNKKLQEIINE
+449 LKDNKQLQEIIN
-462 IKAKI
+462 KI

>member
-1 LKCYRID
+1 M
-8 VETLVSGVIILNS
+8 SGVIILKS
-21 EDVWQK
+21 EELWDK
-27 FLSILQ
+27 FLSAMQ

-50 QELDLKNNKIIIQVP
+50 QELNTKDNKIIIQVP

-70 TALESS
+70 TTLETS
-76 WHQVIED
+76 WHQVIEET
-83 VLQELTGNTY
+83 LQELTGNTF
-93 EIVYTLDGGSTKES
+93 ELVYVLEDLQATKEKS
-107 STGCEK
+107 DDKTKSKKTNAEV
-113 IFNKEDGFVTNL
+113 FVTNL

-147 VAVAEAPGKIYNP
+147 IAVAEAPGKIYNP

-185 TDLKVLYTTS
+185 SNLKVLYTTS

-206 SGLGNSSFERAEYF
+206 GGTNDNSFERAEYF

-251 FNELHDH
+251 FNELHDK

-265 SDRSPDD
+265 SDRSPED

-305 DKIRYLNLASMISD
+305 DKIRYLNLSTMMND
-319 DVVNYIA
+319 DVINYIA

-348 VYAPPQI
+348 VYAPPNI
-355 TLDFAMEALGD
+355 TLEFAMEALGD

-371 IYSTSNITVVQK
+371 IYSISNITVVQK

-390 ITVETLK
+390 ITVEALK
-397 GKKKSKNV
+397 GKKKSKNI
-405 AYPRMLGMYLARNLT
+405 AYPRMLGMYMARIMT

-449 LKDNKKLQEIINE
+449 LKDNKQLQEIINE
-462 IKAKI
+462 IKTKI

>member
-1 LKCYRID
+1 M
-8 VETLVSGVIILNS
+8 SGVIVLKS
-21 EDVWQK
+21 EELWDK
-27 FLSILQ
+27 FLSAMQ

-50 QELDLKNNKIIIQVP
+50 QEFNTKDNKIVIQVP

-70 TALESS
+70 TTLETS
-76 WHQVIED
+76 WHQVIEET
-83 VLQELTGNTY
+83 LQELTGNTFELAY
-93 EIVYTLDGGSTKES
+93 VLEDFQATKEKN
-107 STGCEK
+107 EDK
-113 IFNKEDGFVTNL
+113 IKSKKANEEVFVTNL

-147 VAVAEAPGKIYNP
+147 IAVAEAPGKIYNP

-185 TDLKVLYTTS
+185 SNLKVLYTTS

-206 SGLGNSSFERAEYF
+206 GGKNDNSFERAEYF

-251 FNELHDH
+251 FNELHDK

-265 SDRSPDD
+265 SDRSPED

-305 DKIRYLNLASMISD
+305 DKIRYLNLSTMMSD
-319 DVVNYIA
+319 DVINYIA

-348 VYAPPQI
+348 VYAPPNI
-355 TLDFAMEALGD
+355 TLEFAMEALGD

-371 IYSTSNITVVQK
+371 IYSISNITVVQK

-390 ITVETLK
+390 ITVEALK
-397 GKKKSKNV
+397 GKKKSKNI
-405 AYPRMLGMYLARNLT
+405 AYPRMLGMYMARIMT

-449 LKDNKKLQEIINE
+449 LKDNKQLQEIINE
-462 IKAKI
+462 IKTKI

>member
-1 LKCYRID
+1 M
-8 VETLVSGVIILNS
+8 SGVIILKS
-21 EDVWQK
+21 EELWDK
-27 FLSILQ
+27 FLSAMQ

-50 QELDLKNNKIIIQVP
+50 QELNTKDNKIIIQVP

-70 TALESS
+70 TTLETS
-76 WHQVIED
+76 WHQVIEET
-83 VLQELTGNTY
+83 LQELTGNTF
-93 EIVYTLDGGSTKES
+93 ELVYVLEDLQATKEKS
-107 STGCEK
+107 DDKAKSKK
-113 IFNKEDGFVTNL
+113 INEEVFVTNL

-147 VAVAEAPGKIYNP
+147 IAVAEAPGKIYNP

-185 TDLKVLYTTS
+185 SNLKVLYTTS

-206 SGLGNSSFERAEYF
+206 GGTNDNSFERAEYF

-251 FNELHDH
+251 FNELHDK

-265 SDRSPDD
+265 SDRSPED

-305 DKIRYLNLASMISD
+305 DKIRYLNLSTMMND
-319 DVVNYIA
+319 DVINYIA

-348 VYAPPQI
+348 VYAPPNI
-355 TLDFAMEALGD
+355 TLEFAMEALGD

-371 IYSTSNITVVQK
+371 IYSISNITVVQK

-390 ITVETLK
+390 ITVEALK
-397 GKKKSKNV
+397 GKKKSKNI
-405 AYPRMLGMYLARNLT
+405 AYPRMLGMYMARIMT

-449 LKDNKKLQEIINE
+449 LKDNKQLQEIINE
-462 IKAKI
+462 IKTKI